1 MTEQALAQL
10 KDATFQQQDG
20 FAQTLLGVL
29 YFNTR
34 NNQEIVENGYN
45 LIKDAAERKNVR
57 WAYYLSLYIERM
69 STLDYP
75 IEHYALPTDES
86 LEQLCEH
93 SLRGNVWAM
102 TTLGDILYRGD
113 VTARDNKLGS
123 MLLSKAS
130 TDKCMLATDFVNDY
144 KIEVP
149 SNLIERY
156 KYFSSM
162 TELLNNYLNK
172 IRSHL

>member
-57 WAYYLSLYIERM
+57 
-69 STLDYP
+69 
-75 IEHYALPTDES
+75 
-86 LEQLCEH
+86 
-93 SLRGNVWAM
+93 
-102 TTLGDILYRGD
+102 
-113 VTARDNKLGS
+113 
-123 MLLSKAS
+123 
-130 TDKCMLATDFVNDY
+130 
-144 KIEVP
+144 
-149 SNLIERY
+149 
-156 KYFSSM
+156 
-162 TELLNNYLNK
+162 
-172 IRSHL
+172 